1 MKRER
6 EGKIESEGERE
17 RERGERKEEGR
28 GRGREILFQFYR
40 IKFQSLVLVL
50 STRAY
55 ECLCLPEFC
64 QNLPN
69 HLYVCINKYVKKNT

>member
-6 EGKIESEGERE
+6 EGKIKSEGQGQGKRRGGERE
-17 RERGERKEEGR
+17 RYF
-28 GRGREILFQFYR
+28 FQFYR

-55 ECLCLPEFC
+55 ECLCLPKFC

>member
-6 EGKIESEGERE
+6 EGKIECEGERE
-17 RERGERKEEGR
+17 ERGKRRGGGEE
-28 GRGREILFQFYR
+28 REILFQFYR

-69 HLYVCINKYVKKNT
+69 HLYICINKYVKKNT